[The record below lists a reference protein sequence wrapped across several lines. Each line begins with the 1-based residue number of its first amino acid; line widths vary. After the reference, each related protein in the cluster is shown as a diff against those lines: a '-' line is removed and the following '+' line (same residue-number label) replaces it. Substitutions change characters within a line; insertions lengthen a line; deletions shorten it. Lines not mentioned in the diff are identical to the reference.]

1 MAMTIFLILSG
12 LGVVFLLYVLA
23 NFWKEGHRP
32 SSNGRNYATED
43 WRRDW
48 ANVVVVNHPI
58 SHSAQGGVSV
68 IPLRRRDR
76 YIDKPTRKVAS

>member
-1 MAMTIFLILSG
+1 
-12 LGVVFLLYVLA
+12 
-23 NFWKEGHRP
+23 
-32 SSNGRNYATED
+32 
-43 WRRDW
+43 
-48 ANVVVVNHPI
+48 VNHPI